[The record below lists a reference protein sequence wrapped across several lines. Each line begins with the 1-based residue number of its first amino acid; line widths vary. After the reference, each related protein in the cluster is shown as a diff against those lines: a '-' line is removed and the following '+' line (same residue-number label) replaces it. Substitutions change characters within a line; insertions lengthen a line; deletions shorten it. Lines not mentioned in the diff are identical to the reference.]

1 MKRLLFVGTKTIHLV
16 CRTFRLASVK
26 QQLPPPTVK
35 CLEKSFLK
43 PVFSPLPFSAFKI
56 KTFSLHSAATTL
68 PFTIFSFPLPWTSYV
83 EGDEGSYWPKT
94 EAVAFMKCQNNRD
107 ISWRTISKLAWQLG
121 LCKHS
126 PPSTIEL
133 NVSTLI
139 LCLSILMGQSYLCRY
154 ILSFSFP
161 RFLTFLPSYLRR

>member
-83 EGDEGSYWPKT
+83 EGVEGLHRPNCQTNFVIVPHELSVSFWTFYKHNSLLLGPIWVLVDRGYRECFVDNFRLKFWFSDDERHNLS
-94 EAVAFMKCQNNRD
+94 R
-107 ISWRTISKLAWQLG
+107 
-121 LCKHS
+121 S
-126 PPSTIEL
+126 PFRKE
-133 NVSTLI
+133 
-139 LCLSILMGQSYLCRY
+139 RK
-154 ILSFSFP
+154 
-161 RFLTFLPSYLRR
+161 